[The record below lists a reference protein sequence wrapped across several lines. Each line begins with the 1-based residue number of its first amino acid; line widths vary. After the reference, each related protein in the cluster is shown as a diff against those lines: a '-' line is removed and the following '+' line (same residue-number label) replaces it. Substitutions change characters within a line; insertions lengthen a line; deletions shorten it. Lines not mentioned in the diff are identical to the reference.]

1 MASAIIESVSRLH
14 QPVADTMN
22 WQGLQ
27 EKSRAVRSSLSDRA
41 RTVPSSVWI
50 VVGAFLLGALSG
62 GLVIGVMMP
71 GRPAPEA
78 DAEVNV
84 LTARLARL
92 EEDVASL
99 IARET
104 QELGFCRND
113 TAPRNDT
120 ARPEAASVKLEEVVT
135 DYDLRSQR
143 RPHREPAEDRKRWE
157 LAAAATARLEAAAM
171 TDEDLRPDPDLTTW
185 VSTDEPSPPPAR
197 PADVA
202 MARALL
208 EAGDRRLSRGDLDE
222 AVSEYAKAAQ
232 RDATTDVGA
241 EARRKQAEVL
251 ASRGDLLASVDAYL
265 HLAGFLKRNG
275 SNFSEEVGAAL
286 DFLDAACD
294 GDSADACLAHAT
306 RVLSL
311 VGELEGEASI
321 RALTVLARHGD
332 VAAAR
337 LVARRLDACAALR
350 LVAAALQTSGNTA
363 NATVAARR
371 CAGRGCDPPWHNA
384 FALVWFDYGLATLQ
398 DDPVTSLSA
407 LGAAQDLGHQGE
419 ELDRAIKWAL
429 DRAHKNPPTSKP
441 SPPLRRDGLG
451 SDEPAVASPAKED
464 ARDEKLPYANAT
476 AVDEEPAAKGPLPK
490 WMRRIS
496 PRLRRLPAVVRD
508 ETRTADLPGEADIV
522 AAGPV
527 VPDNV
532 EKDHR

>member
-1 MASAIIESVSRLH
+1 MASAIIESVARLH

-41 RTVPSSVWI
+41 RTLPSSVWI

-62 GLVIGVMMP
+62 GLVIGVMVP

-113 TAPRNDT
+113 TAP
-120 ARPEAASVKLEEVVT
+120 PEAAPEKLEEVVT
-135 DYDLRSQR
+135 DDHLRSPR
-143 RPHREPAEDRKRWE
+143 RPQREPTEDRKRWE
-157 LAAAATARLEAAAM
+157 LTAAATARLAAAAM
-171 TDEDLRPDPDLTTW
+171 TDDDERPDPGIATW

-208 EAGDRRLSRGDLDE
+208 EAGDRRRSRGDLDE
-222 AVSEYAKAAQ
+222 AVAEYAKAAR

-251 ASRGDLLASVDAYL
+251 ASRGDLLPSVDAYL

-275 SNFSEEVGAAL
+275 SSFEQEVGAAL

-294 GDSADACLAHAT
+294 SDSAEACLAHAS

-363 NATVAARR
+363 NATVAAQR
-371 CAGRGCDPPWHNA
+371 CAGRGCDPPWHHA

-407 LGAAQDLGHQGE
+407 LGAAQDLGHHGA
-419 ELDRAIKWAL
+419 ELDRAMKWAL
-429 DRAHKNPPTSKP
+429 DRAHKNPPAAR
-441 SPPLRRDGLG
+441 SPPPLKKDDLG
-451 SDEPAVASPAKED
+451 SKEPPGASPTKRD
-464 ARDEKLPYANAT
+464 AHDEGMPYANAT
-476 AVDEEPAAKGPLPK
+476 AVDEEPVAKGPLPK

-522 AAGPV
+522 AAGPISHA
-527 VPDNV
+527 PDKV